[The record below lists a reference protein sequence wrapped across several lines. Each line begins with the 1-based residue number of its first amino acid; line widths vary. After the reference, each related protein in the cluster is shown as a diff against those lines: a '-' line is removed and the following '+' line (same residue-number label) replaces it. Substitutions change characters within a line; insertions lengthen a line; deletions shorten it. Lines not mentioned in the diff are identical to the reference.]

1 MGAGRLTT
9 DPNTYLP
16 LLVGYASKR
25 NSTVAT
31 FSVSLSFS
39 PETQSN
45 QKKKKQILERMAN
58 ERKTRKK
65 Y

>member
-1 MGAGRLTT
+1 M
-9 DPNTYLP
+9 
-16 LLVGYASKR
+16 
-25 NSTVAT
+25 AT

-58 ERKTRKK
+58 ERKTRKNIPNQIEATEQK
-65 Y
+65 ANEIINWELAMSKRKR